1 MEWHTA
7 LLVGKVS
14 KSTPKHLPYASWSCA
29 STHNL
34 ILYNIH
40 TSVSRST
47 FGTLARSQFCWHKFG
62 QFWIRL
68 KHNYIREMS
77 HPSHPFP
84 TAVAAALGSGALSRL
99 SWDPQALLQE
109 TPKCCWWHTHT
120 TPHTGSRLAS
130 CAELFFL
137 QANEN
142 TKTWKVPPNLGAGNA
157 VRVGLR
163 NPCLDHLWGC
173 LFVIAHV
180 KIQCLK
186 PLNLC
191 TSSSSHPLLTK
202 DLDCSYGILNCL
214 LPCFPWC
221 SFHRI
226 HRLSALEVLGSSEKR
241 EARSSRCPSPWREP
255 NRNQHGGKLRKSPE
269 CTKTRKD
276 FL

>member
-14 KSTPKHLPYASWSCA
+14 KSNPKHLPYASWSCA

-109 TPKCCWWHTHT
+109 TPKCCWWHTH
-120 TPHTGSRLAS
+120 
-130 CAELFFL
+130 
-137 QANEN
+137 N
-142 TKTWKVPPNLGAGNA
+142 
-157 VRVGLR
+157 
-163 NPCLDHLWGC
+163 
-173 LFVIAHV
+173 
-180 KIQCLK
+180 
-186 PLNLC
+186 
-191 TSSSSHPLLTK
+191 SSH
-202 DLDCSYGILNCL
+202 GIQASQLRWAV
-214 LPCFPWC
+214 LP
-221 SFHRI
+221 
-226 HRLSALEVLGSSEKR
+226 AGKR
-241 EARSSRCPSPWREP
+241 KHQ
-255 NRNQHGGKLRKSPE
+255 NLKSPP
-269 CTKTRKD
+269 KSRSRKCNAGWSPKSLGL
-276 FL
+276 FICYCAC